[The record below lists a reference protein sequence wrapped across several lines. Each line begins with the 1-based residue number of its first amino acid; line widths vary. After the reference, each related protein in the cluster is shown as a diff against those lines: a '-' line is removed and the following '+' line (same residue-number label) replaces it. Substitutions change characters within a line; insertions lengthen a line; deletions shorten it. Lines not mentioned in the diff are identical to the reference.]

1 MDALQT
7 RDVARTHELIV
18 RHIARIREQPD
29 LSNCTIVLC
38 LESNLGFE
46 CQHIIHML
54 QREKVRRWLAMSE
67 GAGGTVGWLTTNE
80 RKEAMMLQMR
90 SVLNVG
96 CIALWERFFTLS
108 YDTSDEV
115 CRLAQK
121 QLEAFTILVEPSRTP
136 FGKPRK
142 TYTGKIGGAQDDLC
156 VALQL
161 ALSACRCFYSTDRYA
176 CYR

>member
-1 MDALQT
+1 MEAL
-7 RDVARTHELIV
+7 VSKEVSRTHELIV
-18 RHIARIREQPD
+18 NHIARIRLVPELTD
-29 LSNCTIVLC
+29 ATVVLA

-54 QREKVRRWLAMSE
+54 QRKDVRRWLAMSE
-67 GAGGTVGWLTTNE
+67 GANGSIGWLTTNE
-80 RKEAMMLQMR
+80 RKEAMVMQLR

-96 CIALWERFFTLS
+96 CCALWDRFFSLS
-108 YDTSDEV
+108 YETPHEALIV
-115 CRLAQK
+115 ARR

-161 ALSACRCFYSTDRYA
+161 ALTACRCFYSSERYQS
-176 CYR
+176 YR